1 MYFLFRRLLMA
12 VVIVFLQD
20 YLIFQVLLI
29 DMSII
34 AGTILAGYI

>member
-12 VVIVFLQD
+12 VVVVFLRD
-20 YLIFQVLLI
+20 YLIFQVFLK

-34 AGTILAGYI
+34 VGTILAGYI